1 MRQHGGR
8 SVINERRDL
17 SSEFLTQYTSG
28 TADASDAAQK
38 ARTHVQR
45 RYCLAAHG
53 SSQQSD
59 DDLRRADF
67 RRTTYAFSPKGD
79 AERSLPALQAL
90 PPACNANP
98 DRRILDG

>member
-28 TADASDAAQK
+28 TADASDASQK

-53 SSQQSD
+53 SSHQSD

-67 RRTTYAFSPKGD
+67 RGTTYPGSPEGD
-79 AERSLPALQAL
+79 PERPIPALQAL
-90 PPACNANP
+90 PPASSAIP
-98 DRRILDG
+98 DGCL